1 MMIVSTRDFRS
12 NQTKY
17 LNLAKSGENVVL
29 HSRAGS
35 FKISPIAM
43 DNEPSKGQMVKDL
56 RHALQEVADSRN
68 GIIKLQ
74 TAEDLLDEL

>member
-1 MMIVSTRDFRS
+1 MMIVSTRDFR
-12 NQTKY
+12 NHQTKY
-17 LNLAKSGENVVL
+17 LNMAKAGENVVL

-35 FKISPIAM
+35 FKISPITM
-43 DNEPSKGQMVKDL
+43 DNETSNGKIVMEL

-68 GIIKLQ
+68 GKIELQ